1 MAKKTNTEING
12 NKYYRVTRTVGHKAD
27 GTPIK
32 KQFYGSGINEAEEKA
47 DEYMTNIKNGLV
59 NDFEN
64 YTISDLMYEWLFQIK
79 INELKPSS
87 FESYEATYRN
97 YLKNSDIAGDKIS
110 KINKINIQ
118 QYYNKL
124 GKNKSYSQI
133 KKLNKLLKQ
142 FFNYCIDE
150 GFILK
155 NPCNNITIPNKS
167 DILKNK
173 SDDLEYFS
181 IEEINQIKQAFKG
194 NKFENLIIFALGTG
208 LRQGEILGLK
218 WENVYLDEGYVK
230 VTESIKSVSVFDSD
244 GNKERKTVINTPKN
258 HKSRIVDIPEK
269 LIELLINMNHNTT
282 FVFEDEN
289 GNPYS
294 AKTLQGTWKKILK
307 TNNIPYKKF
316 HALRH
321 TYGTMLV
328 ANGTDLKTV
337 QELMGHYDISVTQI
351 YLHALPQ
358 NKKDAVNRINPFL

>member
-12 NKYYRVTRTVGHKAD
+12 NKYYRVTRTVGHRAD

-47 DEYMTNIKNGLV
+47 NEYMTNIKNGLV

-142 FFNYCIDE
+142 FFNYCYQSMI
-150 GFILK
+150 
-155 NPCNNITIPNKS
+155 
-167 DILKNK
+167 
-173 SDDLEYFS
+173 SDD
-181 IEEINQIKQAFKG
+181 
-194 NKFENLIIFALGTG
+194 
-208 LRQGEILGLK
+208 
-218 WENVYLDEGYVK
+218 D
-230 VTESIKSVSVFDSD
+230 
-244 GNKERKTVINTPKN
+244 
-258 HKSRIVDIPEK
+258 
-269 LIELLINMNHNTT
+269 
-282 FVFEDEN
+282 
-289 GNPYS
+289 
-294 AKTLQGTWKKILK
+294 
-307 TNNIPYKKF
+307 
-316 HALRH
+316 
-321 TYGTMLV
+321 
-328 ANGTDLKTV
+328 
-337 QELMGHYDISVTQI
+337 
-351 YLHALPQ
+351 
-358 NKKDAVNRINPFL
+358 